1 MEIKITFPGGK
12 RVNASFGDFTIETD
26 QSVKEGG
33 EGLAPSPFET
43 FLASLGTC
51 AGVYVMSYLTA
62 RKLPVEGVEIV
73 QSHEAHAKTGKV
85 IKVSLRIV
93 LPEGIAEK
101 HHAPIKRAASLCTVK
116 KLIENP
122 PEFEILT
129 SR

>member
-12 RVNASFGDFTIETD
+12 RVNASFDDFEIKTD
-26 QSVKEGG
+26 QSVKDGG
-33 EGLAPSPFET
+33 DESAPSPFAT

-51 AGVYVMSYLTA
+51 AGIYVLSYLEA
-62 RKLPVEGVEIV
+62 RKLPTEGVEIV
-73 QSHEAHAKTGKV
+73 QSHEADAKTGKLS
-85 IKVSLRIV
+85 KVSLRIV

-101 HHAPIKRAASLCTVK
+101 HLGPIKRAASLCAVK

-129 SR
+129 SQ